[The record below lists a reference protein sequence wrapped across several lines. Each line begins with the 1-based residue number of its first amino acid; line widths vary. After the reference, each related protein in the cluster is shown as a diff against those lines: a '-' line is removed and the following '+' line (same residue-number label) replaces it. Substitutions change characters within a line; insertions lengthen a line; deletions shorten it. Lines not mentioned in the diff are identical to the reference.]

1 MRVAVF
7 GYHDIGYEC
16 LKVLVEGNEDI
27 VAVVTHEDDPN
38 EEIWFRSV
46 AELARRHHLPLHVP
60 ASPNTPAF
68 IDLMR
73 RAAPDLILSFYYR
86 RLLSKEL
93 LAIPR
98 LGGINLHGSLLPKYR
113 GRCPVNW
120 VLINGESE
128 TGVTLHYMV
137 EKADAGDIIAQ
148 RPVPIDMEDTALTL
162 YRKLTTAATELFRET
177 LPLIKAGRAPRIPQD
192 SGSATTFGGRRPE
205 NGKINWEWEAPAIYN
220 LVRAVT
226 HPYPGAFT
234 FHEGRKLYL
243 WAASLNH
250 RPSTARLSSVEVS
263 LPKSIDRRPSEREK
277 ALPGTVEA
285 VEKGKGM
292 LVATGKGSL
301 LVTRAQFEGE
311 DEVSADKY
319 MGNQM
324 ISLGSKLG

>member
-1 MRVAVF
+1 MKVAVF

-16 LKVLVEGNEDI
+16 LKVLIEGNEDI

-38 EEIWFRSV
+38 EGIWFRSV
-46 AELARRHHLPLHVP
+46 AELARRHHLPVHAP
-60 ASPNTPAF
+60 TSPNTPAF

-98 LGGINLHGSLLPKYR
+98 FGGINLHGSLLPKYR

-128 TGVTLHYMV
+128 TGVTLHYMI

-148 RPVPIDMEDTALTL
+148 RSVPIDIEDTALTL
-162 YRKLTTAATELFRET
+162 YRKLTTAATRLFRET

-192 SGSATTFGGRRPE
+192 SRSATTFGGRRPE
-205 NGKINWEWEAPAIYN
+205 DGKIDWEWEAQAIYN
-220 LVRAVT
+220 LIRAVT
-226 HPYPGAFT
+226 RPYPGAFT
-234 FHEGRKLYL
+234 FHGGRKLYL
-243 WAASLNH
+243 WGATLNH
-250 RPSTARLSSVEVS
+250 G
-263 LPKSIDRRPSEREK
+263 PKSVVRRPSI
-277 ALPGTVEA
+277 PGVVEA

-292 LVATGKGSL
+292 LVSTGRGSL
-301 LVTRAQFEGE
+301 LLTKAQFEGE
-311 DEVSADKY
+311 DEVYADKY
-319 MGNQM
+319 METQL